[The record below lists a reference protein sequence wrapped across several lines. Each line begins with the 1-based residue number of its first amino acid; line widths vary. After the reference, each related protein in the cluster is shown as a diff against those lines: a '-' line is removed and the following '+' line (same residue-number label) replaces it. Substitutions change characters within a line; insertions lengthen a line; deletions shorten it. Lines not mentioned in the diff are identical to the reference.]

1 MMVVAVVGLA
11 ACGGDEA
18 AEGDRVRLDQPQQSQ
33 QGSRADWPDGLA
45 ERVDAANAAYGE
57 GRYEAAAEMYREMT
71 AEHPDIG
78 TLWFGL
84 YLSET
89 ALGNEEA
96 AEEALV
102 KVQEMV
108 PALLQMQHQGSGMGM
123 PQDSI
128 HQGMMAPPM
137 DSIHAPMMEGGG

>member
-1 MMVVAVVGLA
+1 MIVFALAGLA
-11 ACGGDEA
+11 ACGGD
-18 AEGDRVRLDQPQQSQ
+18 AETGERVPLDQQEAEQSP
-33 QGSRADWPDGLA
+33 RAEWPEGLA
-45 ERVDAANAAYGE
+45 DEVDAANAAYAE

-84 YLSET
+84 YLAET

-96 AEEALV
+96 ANDALE
-102 KVQEMV
+102 KVEEMV
-108 PALLQMQHQGSGMGM
+108 PGLLQMQHEGSGMGM
-123 PQDSI
+123 PRDSI

-137 DSIHAPMMEGGG
+137 DSIHAPMMREGGG